1 ALPIS
6 FKYATKDYIFYLDAD
21 DVLLEKDQEKFKK
34 LKETLDPVVDSV
46 SMFYHAGTDEF
57 GNITLSYRRNRLV
70 KRSRNFRWKGDCHNY
85 LEVFGHIINY
95 DVAVTNKKLRHATGR
110 NLAIYETKI
119 KNGNDFTPRDY
130 FYYGNELKEN
140 GHYEKAVE
148 SYTENINLADGWIED
163 KFHACL

>member
-1 ALPIS
+1 MVTVSLCMIVKNEEDVLARCLDSVHHLVDEINIVDTGSTDNTIEIARKYTDRVFRFEWTGRFSDARNES

-70 KRSRNFRWKGDCHNY
+70 KRSRNFRW
-85 LEVFGHIINY
+85 
-95 DVAVTNKKLRHATGR
+95 
-110 NLAIYETKI
+110 
-119 KNGNDFTPRDY
+119 
-130 FYYGNELKEN
+130 
-140 GHYEKAVE
+140 
-148 SYTENINLADGWIED
+148 
-163 KFHACL
+163 